1 VLELL
6 LLWSREELHPAH
18 GNCTCCPDEEEDD
31 IAASQNP
38 LAIAVA
44 PQDALHK
51 KSIRNRPYNANP
63 SGEVF
68 FLGSILC
75 CSQSADDPEVY
86 LAQLGYELNV
96 KVKLFRHPPIFLAI
110 FLKFGRIIAIENHI
124 ILALYIASKKKSTR
138 LQIPRE
144 NPKSTHI

>member
-51 KSIRNRPYNANP
+51 KSIRNRPYNPNP

-68 FLGSILC
+68 FWGQFC
-75 CSQSADDPEVY
+75 VVA
-86 LAQLGYELNV
+86 
-96 KVKLFRHPPIFLAI
+96 KVPMIR
-110 FLKFGRIIAIENHI
+110 R
-124 ILALYIASKKKSTR
+124 YI
-138 LQIPRE
+138 
-144 NPKSTHI
+144 

>member
-1 VLELL
+1 VVLELL
-6 LLWSREELHPAH
+6 LLWSRKELHPAH
-18 GNCTCCPDEEEDD
+18 GNCTCCPDEEED

-44 PQDALHK
+44 PHDALHK
-51 KSIRNRPYNANP
+51 KSIRIDPIMQIP
-63 SGEVF
+63 PEKCF
-68 FLGSILC
+68 FGGSILC

-86 LAQLGYELNV
+86 LAQLGYKLNV
-96 KVKLFRHPPIFLAI
+96 KVKLFKHPPIFWAI
-110 FLKFGRIIAIENHI
+110 FLKFGRIMAIENKI
-124 ILALYIASKKKSTR
+124 IPALYIASKKKSTR